1 MTNGGPFGATDT
13 LSTVIYRS
21 TYEFMN
27 YGYGAAISL
36 VFTAVILV
44 AAAIQMYLTRDRG
57 AKNQ

>member
-13 LSTVIYRS
+13 LSTVIYRN

-36 VFTAVILV
+36 VFSVVILV
-44 AAAIQMYLTRDRG
+44 AAAIQLYLTRDRG
-57 AKNQ
+57 VNN